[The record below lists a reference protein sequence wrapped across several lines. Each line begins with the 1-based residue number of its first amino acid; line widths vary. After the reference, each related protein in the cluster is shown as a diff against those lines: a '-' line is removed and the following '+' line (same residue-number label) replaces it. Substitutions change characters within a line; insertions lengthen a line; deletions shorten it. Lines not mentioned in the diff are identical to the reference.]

1 MAPAALPPLPPFN
14 VSSEDP
20 PQSRLQLPRVAESGP
35 DRPVE
40 VQERPHTRILEVI
53 RVRDVEDLDQGLE
66 LPPRT
71 GRERP
76 GDPDIPGEV
85 GVVLPKRV
93 PQNDAAVRTDAV
105 GRAGCA
111 ASGRR
116 REGVVGETRPAACRR
131 WLGRVIADPV
141 V

>member
-40 VQERPHTRILEVI
+40 VQERSHTRILEVI
-53 RVRDVEDLDQGLE
+53 RVRDVKDLDQGLE

-71 GRERP
+71 RRERP
-76 GDPDIPGEV
+76 GEPEIPREI
-85 GVVLPKRV
+85 GVVLPQGI
-93 PQNDAAVRTDAV
+93 PQDDAAVRTDTV
-105 GRAGCA
+105 GRSGRA
-111 ASGRR
+111 ASRGG
-116 REGVVGETRPAACRR
+116 REGVARTRRSEEH
-131 WLGRVIADPV
+131 
-141 V
+141 